1 MTSKHI
7 SSGPLSEE
15 IEHRELIIAGAG
27 IAGLS
32 AAIYS
37 SRAKNDPLVIEGPEP
52 GGQLTLTTEVENY
65 PGFPDAITGPELITR
80 MKTQA
85 IKFGAETRYGTIT
98 TIDDTTH
105 PFKVGLSDGT
115 FLTSDAFI
123 VASGASA
130 RTLGVSGEDELMG
143 YGVSTCATCDGA
155 FFKDEDM
162 LVVGGG
168 DAAMEEAHF
177 LTKFANKVY
186 IAHRR
191 DSFRAEK
198 YWIDRIMKKVESGN
212 ISILW
217 NTEVS
222 QINGTPDE
230 GISTIDLIHHAD
242 GNPSSRKNEPGF
254 ENSTLNVGALFIAI
268 GHIPNTDYLRPT
280 SVELDSEG
288 YLLTQGGS
296 GSGKTHTAV
305 PGIFGAGD
313 VVDSHYQ
320 QAITAGS
327 MGVQAALDAGAYL
340 DDLLD
345 R

>member
-1 MTSKHI
+1 MTPKHT
-7 SSGPLSEE
+7 SSDSISEE
-15 IEHRELIIAGAG
+15 IEHREIIIAGAG

-37 SRAKNDPLVIEGPEP
+37 ARAKNDPLVIEGPEP

-65 PGFPDAITGPELITR
+65 PGFPDAITGPELINR
-80 MKTQA
+80 MKSQA
-85 IKFGAETRYGTIT
+85 TKFGAETRYGIIT
-98 TIDDTTH
+98 TIDDTDR
-105 PFKVGLSDGT
+105 PFKIGLSDGT

-123 VASGASA
+123 VASGAYA
-130 RTLGVSGEDELMG
+130 RTLGVPGENDLMG
-143 YGVSTCATCDGA
+143 FGVSTCATCDGA
-155 FFKDEDM
+155 FFKGEDI

-186 IAHRR
+186 IVHRR

-198 YWIDRIMKKVESGN
+198 YWIDRIMKKVDSGD
-212 ISILW
+212 IVILW

-222 QINGTPDE
+222 QINGTPAE
-230 GISTIDLIHHAD
+230 GISTVDLICHPD
-242 GNPSSRKNEPGF
+242 GIPSGKKDEAGF
-254 ENSTLNVGALFIAI
+254 DKSTLNVGAVFIAI
-268 GHIPNTDYLRPT
+268 GHIPNTDYLHST
-280 SVELDSEG
+280 SVEIDPEG
-288 YLLTQGGS
+288 YLLTNEGS
-296 GSGKTHTAV
+296 SSRKTHTAV

-340 DDLLD
+340 DDLFD